1 MSGGGSS
8 GTTWQQSQ
16 SESGPP
22 AFLQPYLQNGIND
35 LVNYYNAH
43 PNAPAYYSGETVA
56 PLSTP
61 SLAAIDKASA
71 LAGDNPTL
79 SAANGTLARF
89 LNGGSVDPRAN
100 PDYQTALAA
109 SFQPALDAF
118 NSQVLPG
125 INASYSAAG
134 RYGSGARAGAID
146 RASALAGNNPTLAAA
161 NGSLARFLNGGYVD
175 PRANPDYQAALA
187 ASFQPAIDAFNSQVL
202 PGINSS
208 YSAAGR
214 YGSGARAGAIDR
226 ATRTLDNSLANAAA
240 TAGAN
245 YYSHALDRQLQA
257 AQLAPGLNTANWQDV
272 SGLAAA
278 GRTVDRQRQ
287 AQDAAA
293 QAAYNYNAN
302 AQMNYIAQYLAM
314 LNAGYPGGTNRG
326 SGFSNSSATRS
337 ASPFDQA
344 LGGIGALTGIL
355 GLL

>member
-56 PLSTP
+56 PLSTQ
-61 SLAAIDKASA
+61 SLA
-71 LAGDNPTL
+71 
-79 SAANGTLARF
+79 
-89 LNGGSVDPRAN
+89 
-100 PDYQTALAA
+100 
-109 SFQPALDAF
+109 
-118 NSQVLPG
+118 
-125 INASYSAAG
+125 
-134 RYGSGARAGAID
+134 AID
-146 RASALAGNNPTLAAA
+146 RASALAGNNPTLGAA
-161 NGSLARFLNGGYVD
+161 NGSLARFLNGSYAD
-175 PRANPDYQAALA
+175 PRTNPDYQTALA
-187 ASFQPAIDAFNSQVL
+187 ASFQPAIDAFNSQIL
-202 PGINSS
+202 PGIDSS

-226 ATRTLDNSLANAAA
+226 ATKTLDNSLANAAA

-245 YYSHALDRQLQA
+245 YYTHALDQQLQA

-278 GRTVDRQRQ
+278 GRTVDQQRQ
-287 AQDAAA
+287 AEDAAA
-293 QAAYNYNAN
+293 QAAYNYTAN

-326 SGFSNSSATRS
+326 SGFSTSSATRS

-344 LGGIGALTGIL
+344 LGGIGALTGLL

>member
-22 AFLQPYLQNGIND
+22 SFLQPYLQNGIND

-56 PLSTP
+56 PLSTQ
-61 SLAAIDKASA
+61 SQAAIDKASA
-71 LAGDNPTL
+71 LAGNNPTL

-89 LNGGSVDPRAN
+89 LNGS
-100 PDYQTALAA
+100 
-109 SFQPALDAF
+109 S
-118 NSQVLPG
+118 
-125 INASYSAAG
+125 
-134 RYGSGARAGAID
+134 
-146 RASALAGNNPTLAAA
+146 
-161 NGSLARFLNGGYVD
+161 VD

-187 ASFQPAIDAFNSQVL
+187 ASFQPAIDAFNGQIL

-214 YGSGARAGAIDR
+214 YGSGARAGAIDG
-226 ATRTLDNSLANAAA
+226 ATKTLDNSLANAAA

-245 YYSHALDRQLQA
+245 YYTQALDRQLQA
-257 AQLAPGLNTANWQDV
+257 AQLEPGLNTANWQDV

-287 AQDAAA
+287 AEDAAA

-314 LNAGYPGGTNRG
+314 LNAGYPGGTNTS
-326 SGFSNSSATRS
+326 SGFSTSSATRS

>member
-43 PNAPAYYSGETVA
+43 PNAPAYYSGEAVA
-56 PLSTP
+56 PLSTQ
-61 SLAAIDKASA
+61 SQAAVDRAA
-71 LAGDNPTL
+71 VLAGNNPTL
-79 SAANGTLARF
+79 SAANGTLTRF
-89 LNGGSVDPRAN
+89 LNGS
-100 PDYQTALAA
+100 
-109 SFQPALDAF
+109 
-118 NSQVLPG
+118 
-125 INASYSAAG
+125 
-134 RYGSGARAGAID
+134 
-146 RASALAGNNPTLAAA
+146 
-161 NGSLARFLNGGYVD
+161 YVD
-175 PRANPDYQAALA
+175 PRTNPDYQAALA
-187 ASFQPAIDAFNSQVL
+187 ASFQPAIDTFNSQVL
-202 PGINSS
+202 PGINAS
-208 YSAAGR
+208 YSTAGR

-226 ATRTLDNSLANAAA
+226 ATKTLDNSLANAAA
-240 TAGAN
+240 TTGAN
-245 YYSHALDRQLQA
+245 YYTHALDQQLQA

-314 LNAGYPGGTNRG
+314 LNAGYPGATNRG
-326 SGFSNSSATRS
+326 SGFSTSSATRS

>member
-22 AFLQPYLQNGIND
+22 SFLQPYLQGGIGD
-35 LVNYYNAH
+35 LVAWYNAH
-43 PNAPAYYSGETVA
+43 PTAPAYYGGETVA
-56 PLSTP
+56 PLSTQ
-61 SLAAIDKASA
+61 SQGAVDMASRLAAD
-71 LAGDNPTL
+71 DPTL
-79 SAANGTLARF
+79 TAANHALGRF
-89 LNGGSVDPRAN
+89 LGGSYVDPRTN

-118 NSQVLPG
+118 SRQVLPG
-125 INASYSAAG
+125 IGSAYSAAG

-146 RASALAGNNPTLAAA
+146 
-161 NGSLARFLNGGYVD
+161 
-175 PRANPDYQAALA
+175 Q
-187 ASFQPAIDAFNSQVL
+187 
-202 PGINSS
+202 
-208 YSAAGR
+208 
-214 YGSGARAGAIDR
+214 
-226 ATRTLDNSLANAAA
+226 ATRTLDDSLANAAA
-240 TAGAN
+240 SAGAN
-245 YYSHALDRQLQA
+245 YYTNALGQQLQA

-293 QAAYNYNAN
+293 QAAYTYNAN

-314 LNAGYPGGTNRG
+314 LNAGYPGATNRG
-326 SGFSNSSATRS
+326 SGFSTSSATRS

>member
-56 PLSTP
+56 PLST
-61 SLAAIDKASA
+61 
-71 LAGDNPTL
+71 
-79 SAANGTLARF
+79 
-89 LNGGSVDPRAN
+89 
-100 PDYQTALAA
+100 Q
-109 SFQPALDAF
+109 
-118 NSQVLPG
+118 SQ
-125 INASYSAAG
+125 A
-134 RYGSGARAGAID
+134 AID
-146 RASALAGNNPTLAAA
+146 RAGALAGNNPTLAAA
-161 NGSLARFLNGGYVD
+161 NGSLARFLNGSNVD
-175 PRANPDYQAALA
+175 PRANPDYQTALA
-187 ASFQPAIDAFNSQVL
+187 ASFQPAIDAFNSQIL
-202 PGINSS
+202 PGINAS
-208 YSAAGR
+208 YSASGR

-226 ATRTLDNSLANAAA
+226 ATKTLDNSLANAAA

-245 YYSHALDRQLQA
+245 YYTHALDQQLQA

-287 AQDAAA
+287 AEDAAA

>member
-146 RASALAGNNPTLAAA
+146 RA
-161 NGSLARFLNGGYVD
+161 
-175 PRANPDYQAALA
+175 
-187 ASFQPAIDAFNSQVL
+187 
-202 PGINSS
+202 
-208 YSAAGR
+208 
-214 YGSGARAGAIDR
+214 
-226 ATRTLDNSLANAAA
+226 TRTLDSSLANAAA

-245 YYSHALDRQLQA
+245 YYTHALDQQLQA

-278 GRTVDRQRQ
+278 GRTVDQQRQ